1 MSEESTENDF
11 HIDRVY
17 FGSSVVE
24 NSSKSEISNDSGVDS
39 EYSSSVTLPTELTS
53 ETKLSENTKNTAKQ
67 AMKTY
72 NEMTTIEETN
82 ASLSSSISVSPDII
96 DATENLLSFD
106 ELSLNKIDNIM
117 NYTDHALI
125 EDEELNIEELIKEA
139 GIVCAEN
146 ALKGT
151 VTDSTDDLQAGHHSE
166 SHESPKMMNENQS
179 GFSNLT
185 TSTVSLDEQKS
196 PLVSNIKTLS
206 KSLYSK
212 SAENI
217 STIDQNVDPNLNSSH
232 KELNMETILSQ
243 FTNQKNKVTATQKIA
258 ESTLL
263 PHKPV
268 PESYTNIDL
277 RYARLPKEL
286 LSQDLGSIVKN
297 VHGIFSS
304 VSGSLKNAYI
314 HQRAHKPAI
323 KNVVKP
329 VSNGKVM
336 NDIFEDESSSTITV
350 EKCLESPIVDEAI
363 KSSEAQESE
372 QESNAKKDVLKLQV
386 ETLERLLSEQ
396 RKENTC
402 LREQVKQLV
411 DEVQEKD
418 HTSKEVEAK
427 LDLVRRIN
435 FVILFLQAYCIT
447 DLVPEVIAQYKELL
461 LLVQFT

>member
-1 MSEESTENDF
+1 MATMSEGTGENDV

-17 FGSSVVE
+17 FDSSAAE
-24 NSSKSEISNDSGVDS
+24 NSSKSEISSDSGVDS
-39 EYSSSVTLPTELTS
+39 EYSSSVTHPTELTS
-53 ETKLSENTKNTAKQ
+53 STKLVEDTKNTPK
-67 AMKTY
+67 KEFKISD
-72 NEMTTIEETN
+72 EMTTIEETN
-82 ASLSSSISVSPDII
+82 ASLSSPVSVSRDII

-146 ALKGT
+146 ASKAS
-151 VTDSTDDLQAGHHSE
+151 VTDSTEDLQAGSE
-166 SHESPKMMNENQS
+166 SENQENIKIMNDNQS
-179 GFSNLT
+179 DLKKLT
-185 TSTVSLDEQKS
+185 TSTMSLEEQKS
-196 PLVSNIKTLS
+196 PLVSNIKTIS

-232 KELNMETILSQ
+232 KELNTENILSQ
-243 FTNQKNKVTATQKIA
+243 FANQKNKVIATQKIP
-258 ESTLL
+258 ETTLL

-268 PESYTNIDL
+268 PESYTNTDL

-314 HQRAHKPAI
+314 HQRAQKPAI
-323 KNVVKP
+323 KNVVKSIP
-329 VSNGKVM
+329 NGKIM
-336 NDIFEDESSSTITV
+336 NDIFEDESSSMITV
-350 EKCLESPIVDEAI
+350 ERPLEIPVKDEAV
-363 KSSEAQESE
+363 KLSDVEGCEPE
-372 QESNAKKDVLKLQV
+372 NNAKKDAIKLQS

-402 LREQVKQLV
+402 LRERVKQLV
-411 DEVQEKD
+411 EELQEKD
-418 HTSKEVEAK
+418 QTSKEVDAK
-427 LDLVRRIN
+427 LDLVRTY
-435 FVILFLQAYCIT
+435 LFIY
-447 DLVPEVIAQYKELL
+447 
-461 LLVQFT
+461 